1 MAEEEV
7 GGFFVNLKMLTDDA
21 SFSRGTEGIK
31 NITDGLTGLIEKG
44 LAIAGVTLGI
54 KDLIETAAAQGQ
66 MLITAQQANMSA
78 DALANWEGVL
88 NHVGGS
94 MSAFTTAASTMNQEF
109 EKMSFG
115 GKAPADDFF
124 LAIAQLGLSPEALKG
139 EDQNKRMNDIMNA
152 ALNYK
157 GPGGKDYARI
167 LVRQLGGGMPGLE
180 SIFDYLQ
187 LPSKDRNGATFASLQ
202 AKSSQEDFMNDSA
215 RGGAERGSAALR
227 DLTTSLDSIK
237 ARLASDIMGA
247 LAPDIE
253 NLNKWLDAH
262 KDDINNLLNGI
273 AELTK
278 TIVELIGFL
287 PAEAAKA
294 GKPAIPYLQ
303 GLDSPSDT
311 GFKKFLDAVTVR
323 NPVFNF
329 LANTG
334 YDIMK
339 ALGIKSSLDIKFTV
353 DAKGKETV
361 TATGKGTDGSTFVL
375 TQSGLALQKQ

>member
-31 NITDGLTGLIEKG
+31 NITDGLTGLIENG

-237 ARLASDIMGA
+237 ARLASDIMGV

-253 NLNKWLDAH
+253 NLNKWLDTH
-262 KDDINNLLNGI
+262 KEEINNLLTSL
-273 AELTK
+273 ATLTGAVVDL
-278 TIVELIGFL
+278 TGSMIGFL
-287 PAEAAKA
+287 LT
-294 GKPAIPYLQ
+294 GNT
-303 GLDSPSDT
+303 T
-311 GFKKFLDAVTVR
+311 GFEKAVLAHVPGAKQIQQGEDA
-323 NPVFNF
+323 
-329 LANTG
+329 ANTAAEKWAWEHLPNV
-334 YDIMK
+334 MK
-339 ALGIKSSLDIKFTV
+339 MIGFTINV
-353 DAKGKETV
+353 KVNADGTLKV
-361 TATGKGTDGSTFVL
+361 TSKNDNATWTEP
-375 TQSGLALQKQ
+375 SGWMVQLK